1 MVVSS
6 GFDTSDGSPHL
17 EALFK
22 SLQEADNII
31 ENGGAADK
39 KGYIIMLKHKKKN
52 PDDPE
57 EKELVT

>member
-6 GFDTSDGSPHL
+6 GFDTSEGSPHL

-31 ENGGAADK
+31 ENGGAVDK

-52 PDDPE
+52 PDDPD